1 MPRVIVENK
10 VACFSWLMVYAAV
23 SMVYEADVQDVVNGK
38 RVHAKQSTKRIMSTM
53 NNGRIVGII

>member
-1 MPRVIVENK
+1 MPRVIGENK
-10 VACFSWLMVYAAV
+10 VACFSWLMV

-53 NNGRIVGII
+53 NNGRIVGVV